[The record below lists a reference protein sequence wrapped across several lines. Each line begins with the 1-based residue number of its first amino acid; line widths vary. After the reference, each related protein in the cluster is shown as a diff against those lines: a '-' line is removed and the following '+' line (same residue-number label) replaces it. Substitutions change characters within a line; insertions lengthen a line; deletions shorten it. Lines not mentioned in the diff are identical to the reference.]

1 MPRVTVLAD
10 CQQLATALLCS
21 ALLQVSQFSVG
32 DSHGK
37 FVVEEELEV
46 GL

>member
-1 MPRVTVLAD
+1 VHAEELSSR
-10 CQQLATALLCS
+10 QLV
-21 ALLQVSQFSVG
+21 LQVEFSVG

-37 FVVEEELEV
+37 FIVEEELEV

>member
-1 MPRVTVLAD
+1 MGECAFKTPH
-10 CQQLATALLCS
+10 S
-21 ALLQVSQFSVG
+21 SQEFSVG
-32 DSHGK
+32 DSHGE

>member
-1 MPRVTVLAD
+1 MLAIISVQSTSTPGSD
-10 CQQLATALLCS
+10 KVRYQS
-21 ALLQVSQFSVG
+21 SVG

-46 GL
+46 DV